1 MLRLA
6 LIGVIG
12 GFFSGLF
19 GVGGGIILVPL
30 LVLMLG
36 YGQRLASGTSLAAI
50 LPTAIAGTITYAS
63 SGSIDWIAGA
73 CLGGGAVVGSLLG
86 TWMLHRIRQRL
97 LRWMFI
103 VFLLAVAVRMFFY
116 VPDRDIDLQIDP
128 WIALALVGIG
138 VVVGIL
144 SGLLGVGGGVVVV
157 PTLMILFGVS
167 DLIAKGTSLLMMIP
181 TTLVGT
187 VANARRGHVDL
198 RGAAIV
204 GVLAVVAAV
213 GGSLLAVVLP
223 PLLGS
228 ILFALLLVYSA
239 LQLAWN
245 ALRSRGE

>member
-1 MLRLA
+1 MLPFA
-6 LIGVIG
+6 LIGLIG

-50 LPTAIAGTITYAS
+50 LPTAIAGTVTYAS
-63 SGSIDWIAGA
+63 SGSIDWLAGVCLGAGA
-73 CLGGGAVVGSLLG
+73 VAGSLLG

-97 LRWMFI
+97 LRWMFV

-116 VPDRDIDLQIDP
+116 VPDRDVDLDISP
-128 WIALALVGIG
+128 WVALALVGIG
-138 VVVGIL
+138 VIVGVL

-187 VANARRGHVDL
+187 IANARRGHVDL
-198 RGAAIV
+198 RAAAII

-245 ALRSRGE
+245 ALRSRGD

>member
-30 LVLMLG
+30 LVLVLG

-73 CLGGGAVVGSLLG
+73 CLGAGAVVGSLLG

-97 LRWMFI
+97 LRWMF
-103 VFLLAVAVRMFFY
+103 VAFLLAVAVRMFFY
-116 VPDRDIDLQIDP
+116 LPDRDIELQISP
-128 WIALALVGIG
+128 WVALALVGIG
-138 VVVGIL
+138 VIVGVL

-187 VANARRGHVDL
+187 IANARRGHVDL
-198 RGAAIV
+198 RAAAIA
-204 GVLAVVAAV
+204 GVLAVAAAV

-239 LQLAWN
+239 IQLAWN